1 MKYAKLIRRN
11 LFRNKLRSFLMIAL
25 MGAIFFLVASL
36 IQILHAFDSMNNAGT
51 GDRLVVESAFSL
63 ATMLPYA
70 HEQKLRQVPGVV
82 EVAKSQ
88 WLGGYYKERRN
99 TFAILTADADKFAA
113 VFPEYKLD
121 AAENAAFVRDRQGA
135 VAGEDLMKRF
145 QWKIGDRITL
155 HREIFP
161 FDPEVTIRAVGHH
174 PVQGSVIFLHQ
185 DYFNEAL
192 KWNRV
197 GTFWVK
203 VADPNRMAAISQ
215 QIDAAFKNSEDP
227 TETFTEKEFNR
238 QFVNMMGNIKL
249 LFSSISVGSIFMIVL
264 LAAITMSMA
273 ARERVTEVA
282 VLKAIGFGRRLILGL
297 MLTEFVITAIVG
309 WAVGVGGGAL
319 LYRVVDVAKLTMGYL
334 PGFRLEAPT
343 AAICGAAAIVV
354 GLLAGGLPSIKSA
367 NLSVVDGLRKVV

>member
-11 LFRNKLRSFLMIAL
+11 LFRSKLRSFLMLLL

-36 IQILHAFDSMNNAGT
+36 IQILHAFDSMGEGAG
-51 GDRLVVESAFSL
+51 GDRLVVQSAFSL
-63 ATMLPYA
+63 AQMLPYA

-99 TFAILTADADKFAA
+99 TFAILAIDADKMKS
-113 VFPEYKLD
+113 VFPEFKTDD
-121 AAENAAFVRDRQGA
+121 AQLADFVRDRQGA
-135 VAGEDLMKRF
+135 MVGSDLMRRF
-145 QWKIGDRITL
+145 GWKVGDRITL

-161 FDPEVTIRAVGHH
+161 FDPELTIRVVSHH
-174 PVQGSVIFLHQ
+174 PVMGSVIYLHQ
-185 DYFNEAL
+185 DYFNETL

-197 GTFWVK
+197 GTFWLK
-203 VADPNRMAAISQ
+203 VANPNDMAAISQ

-249 LFSSISVGSIFMIVL
+249 LFGTISLCSIFMIVL

-297 MLTEFVITAIVG
+297 MLTEFVITTIVG
-309 WAVGVGGGAL
+309 WAIGIGFAAL
-319 LYRVVDVAKLTMGYL
+319 LYRVVDMAKWTMGFL
-334 PGFRLEAPT
+334 PNFRLEPST
-343 AAICGAAAIVV
+343 AAICAAAAVVV
-354 GLLAGGLPSIKSA
+354 GLLAGGLPSMRSA
-367 NLSVVDGLRKVV
+367 NLRVVDGLRKVV